1 MYVCGPTVYDRAHI
15 GNARTVVVFDML
27 YRLLCEVYGEK
38 SVIYAR
44 NYTDVDDKIITAA
57 QDRNEKIE
65 DITKRTIRW
74 YEEDMRAIGALQPN
88 KKPRATKYI
97 DQMKDMIAELINKG
111 FAYEA
116 TNEGTGHVL
125 FRVQKYDKHNNYGV
139 LSGQSLE
146 TIRSG
151 ERVEI
156 ASYKDDPADF
166 VLWKPSNA
174 TEPGWD
180 SPWGYG
186 RPGWHIECS
195 AMARDLFGD
204 TFDIH
209 GGGADLQFPHH
220 ENEIAQSCACSGES
234 KMANVWMHNEML
246 QVDGKKMS
254 KSLDNFFTIRDLLKQ
269 GYKGSVIRIIFLMTH
284 YSKKMDWNDSRTQ
297 EATKRLEK
305 WLYPLK
311 DNPTEAGEIHPDV
324 LGAMCDDMDTSTAL
338 NALDRLAF
346 KAYDDQKARAQL
358 VASLNFLGILESK
371 QIKLDDKDNHF
382 VEMMIY
388 YRQVAREEKYFDMA
402 DWIRRE
408 LKKAG
413 VILEDTK
420 EKIGVRLTSDFT
432 KRKLATFKND
442 IKLKRHDR
450 DEPLM
455 QEISHILLENQLL
468 NREEKPFIPPRYRNG

>member
-57 QDRNEKIE
+57 QDRNEPIE
-65 DITKRTIRW
+65 DITKKTIRW
-74 YEEDMRAIGALQPN
+74 YEEDMRAIGAKQPN
-88 KKPRATKYI
+88 EKPRATNYI
-97 DQMKDMIAELINKG
+97 DQMKDMIAELIDKG

-116 TNEGTGHVL
+116 TNEGAGHVL
-125 FRVQKYDKHNNYGV
+125 FRVQKYDKHNDYGV

-146 TIRSG
+146 TIRAG

-156 ASYKDDPADF
+156 ASYKDDPVDF

-174 TEPGWD
+174 NEPGWD

-220 ENEIAQSCACSGES
+220 ENEIAQSCACSGKS

-284 YSKKMDWNDSRTQ
+284 YSKNMDWSDTKTE
-297 EATKRLEK
+297 EAERRLGK
-305 WLYPLK
+305 WLFPLK
-311 DNPTEAGEIHPDV
+311 GKRPEASKIYHPI
-324 LGAMCDDMDTSTAL
+324 LEAICDDLNTPLAL
-338 NALDRLAF
+338 SHMDRLAF
-346 KAYDDQKARAQL
+346 EAHGNPEKQSQL
-358 VASLNFLGILESK
+358 VASLEFLGLLEKK
-371 QIKLDDKDNHF
+371 QEKLNKKGQRFLDI
-382 VEMMIY
+382 MIY
-388 YRQVAREEKYFDMA
+388 YRQVAREEKNFEMT
-402 DWIRRE
+402 DWIRNE
-408 LKKAG
+408 LEKVG

-420 EKIGVRLTSDFT
+420 EKSGIRLTSDFT
-432 KRKLATFKND
+432 KRKLTTFKTD
-442 IKLKRHDR
+442 IKRKRHDR

-455 QEISHILLENQLL
+455 QEISRILLEDRLL
-468 NREEKPFIPPRYRNG
+468 NREEKPFIPPR